1 MKNVS
6 LTQYITIGLLC
17 FSGSALA
24 AVEDDPLLFMLRADQ
39 LEVRDA
45 DEGTVRAW
53 EGSAW
58 LGKDL
63 NKLWFKTEGE
73 RLNGEIENAEYQLL
87 YSRAIDAN
95 WDIQFGLKHDANP
108 KPTRDWRISGFYSLA
123 PYFFEVD
130 SALFFNEDGQVNLRF
145 ETEYEFVLTQKLI
158 LSPDIEVNLF
168 SKDDTELGVA
178 SGFSDFEAGIR
189 LRYEFTR
196 EFAPYIGIN
205 YERLLGDTADSAEAA
220 NASTSETTAVVGV
233 RFWF

>member
-73 RLNGEIENAEYQLL
+73 RLNDEIENAEYQLL

-95 WDIQFGLKHDANP
+95 P
-108 KPTRDWRISGFYSLA
+108 KPTRDWRISGFYGLA